1 MDRSTTHYG
10 ESPPQTRRIVAGDAE
25 VVSMKIQQRS
35 GIRILSWT
43 GAALMLAFLG
53 GAPREAEARFHR
65 PSEPPFPEGDPEADD
80 QPSPTPK
87 QSRNYSESTVRGN
100 GLESTVRRDGRDFVR
115 KGVGSHERLIWLYYV
130 RVWIRINLL

>member
-1 MDRSTTHYG
+1 
-10 ESPPQTRRIVAGDAE
+10 
-25 VVSMKIQQRS
+25 MKIQQRG

-65 PSEPPFPEGDPEADD
+65 PSDPPFPEGDPTADD

-87 QSRNYSESTVRGN
+87 LNRYHSESTVRGV
-100 GLESTVRRDGRDFVR
+100 GESAVRRDGRDFVR

-130 RVWIRINLL
+130 RVWIRITVL